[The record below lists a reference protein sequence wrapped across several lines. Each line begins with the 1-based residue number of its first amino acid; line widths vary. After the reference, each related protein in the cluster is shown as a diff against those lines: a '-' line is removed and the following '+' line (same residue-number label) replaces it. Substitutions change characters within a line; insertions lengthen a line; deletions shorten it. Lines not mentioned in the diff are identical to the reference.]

1 MSVPSISTALKK
13 GKKEAEMDEDQLHIY
28 SKQLDLLHTKCREM
42 RTAVQCML
50 EALPNNVTAEELYEA
65 FKTSMVTASAQI
77 NEFNS
82 LYNSEE
88 SKKALDH
95 AKKSRD
101 ANPKGIKPWRA
112 KDHPDWLDL
121 AQ

>member
-1 MSVPSISTALKK
+1 
-13 GKKEAEMDEDQLHIY
+13 MDEDQLGLY
-28 SKQLDLLHTKCREM
+28 NKRLDLLHSKCREM
-42 RTAVQCML
+42 RSAIQRML
-50 EALPNNVTAEELYEA
+50 ESLPNNVTAEELHEA
-65 FKTSMVTASAQI
+65 FLKSITTTSAQLK
-77 NEFNS
+77 EFNT

-88 SKKALDH
+88 SKMALEH

-121 AQ
+121 AR